1 MKETDMNTILIT
13 GCSSGFGLEI
23 AKFFLDK
30 GWRVV
35 ATMRTPRNDILPASD
50 NLKVLALDVRDAD
63 SIRAAVEAAG
73 PIDVLVNNAGIGW
86 MNAAEGTP
94 METVRDVF
102 ETNTF
107 GTIAMTQ
114 AVLPQMRERRAGVI
128 VNVTSSVTL
137 KPLPLLSAY
146 TASKAAVNAFTESM
160 ALELE
165 PFNVRVRLVLPGR
178 APQTS
183 FGDTARSR
191 LQGQGGFPAPYS
203 DFVAGVFAPR
213 EQPSDALVTHSA
225 DVVAAVWQAAT
236 DAASPMRIPAGADA
250 VALAG

>member
-1 MKETDMNTILIT
+1 MKTILIT

-30 GWRVV
+30 GWKVV
-35 ATMRTPRNDILPASD
+35 ATMRTPRDDVLPSSD
-50 NLKVLALDVRDAD
+50 NLQVLALDVRDTE
-63 SIRAAVEAAG
+63 SIRAAIKTAG

-86 MNAAEGTP
+86 MNVVEGTS

-102 ETNTF
+102 ETNTL

-114 AVLPQMRERRAGVI
+114 AVLPQFRERRAGVI
-128 VNVTSSVTL
+128 VNVTSAVTL
-137 KPLPLLSAY
+137 KPLPLLAVY

-165 PFNVRVRLVLPGR
+165 PFNITVRLVLPGR

-183 FGDTARSR
+183 FGDTARHR

-203 DFVAGVFAPR
+203 DFVGDIFRAR
-213 EQPSDALVTHSA
+213 EQQADAALTHPT

-236 DAASPMRIPAGADA
+236 DAASPMKIPAGADA